1 MLSAGNLARA
11 FAGLGDV
18 PHWLEFQRR
27 TEELVELQLAL
38 DLRSDPNATGWRPR
52 GRSPSVPIARCRC
65 T

>member
-1 MLSAGNLARA
+1 MRA
-11 FAGLGDV
+11 GDV

-38 DLRSDPNATGWRPR
+38 DLSTGSNVTGWRPR
-52 GRSPSVPIARCRC
+52 GRSPSARIARCRC